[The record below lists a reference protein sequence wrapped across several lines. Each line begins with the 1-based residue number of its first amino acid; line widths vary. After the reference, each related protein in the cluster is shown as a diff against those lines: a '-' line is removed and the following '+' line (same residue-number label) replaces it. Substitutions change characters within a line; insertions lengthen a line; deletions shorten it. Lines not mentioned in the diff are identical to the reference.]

1 MRRRIY
7 EDERTALLSVRL
19 HPAQLAMLRHEAQRR
34 NLSLSEVAR
43 QVLACQCE
51 KHNGAGAIRQDSPR
65 AVVAK

>member
-19 HPAQLAMLRHEAQRR
+19 HPAQIAMLRQEAQRR

-51 KHNGAGAIRQDSPR
+51 HNGAGSIRQDSPR